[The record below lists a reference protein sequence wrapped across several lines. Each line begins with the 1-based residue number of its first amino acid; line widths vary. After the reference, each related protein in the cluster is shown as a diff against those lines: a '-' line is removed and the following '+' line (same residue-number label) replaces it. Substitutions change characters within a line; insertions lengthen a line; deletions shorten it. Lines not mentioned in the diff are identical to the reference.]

1 MHNTNNKKNMN
12 YPIITKRYHFCAS
25 HKYGN
30 DSWSEEKNL
39 EVFGKDYNTHGHNY
53 VLEVSVTGPIDPGS
67 GWLVDLP
74 TLNKIVKSK
83 VVDVLDHSQIEKDV
97 EWFKDKQ
104 PSSENLLL
112 WIWDQIFNDITDCKL
127 HRIRLVE
134 THSIFNDYYGPRE
147 E

>member
-1 MHNTNNKKNMN
+1 MN

-30 DSWSEEKNL
+30 DAWSEEKNL

-112 WIWDQIFNDITDCKL
+112 WIWDQIFDRIIDCKL

-134 THSIFNDYYGPRE
+134 THSIFNDYYGPSE

>member
-1 MHNTNNKKNMN
+1 MN

-25 HKYGN
+25 HKDGN
-30 DSWSEEKNL
+30 DAWSEEKNL

-134 THSIFNDYYGPRE
+134 THSIFNDYYGPGKE
-147 E
+147 